1 MSKRHQPGVERGTL
15 RLGARVTDAVVLGR
29 SIRRMISAR
38 HDGLAGSGG
47 VRSLLLCVRKT
58 HPEEVLES
66 HSSGGGAPRVKAV
79 AHVDVGA
86 GGIDGRFTQDRQSK

>member
-1 MSKRHQPGVERGTL
+1 
-15 RLGARVTDAVVLGR
+15 
-29 SIRRMISAR
+29 MISAR

-47 VRSLLLCVRKT
+47 VRSLLLCVRKM

-86 GGIDGRFTQDRQSK
+86 GGIDGRFTQKVKLAHRMVQPSPPVIWRIRL